1 MNERL
6 ARPTAD
12 DAVSRLTVHVN
23 GSPHL
28 LEVGMNLA
36 DLLQRLG
43 AAPESV
49 ATAVNGEFVARARR
63 AAHRLLPGDQITL
76 FQPIVGG

>member
-1 MNERL
+1 MNDRM
-6 ARPTAD
+6 ARPGVADTA
-12 DAVSRLTVHVN
+12 SRLTVHVN

-28 LEVGMNLA
+28 LDVGMSVA

-63 AAHRLLPGDQITL
+63 AAHRLLPGDQVTL